1 MNTLNF
7 NHKLAIVFVF
17 ALWMQT
23 QAYGQSRLSPLPE
36 NTIEI
41 AIQNP
46 IKNTLR
52 NASQQTIPHSSKN
65 NSSNQLKEESAIGQS
80 IISLDGDWEFKQ
92 GDKRS
97 VIAVPGEWAMQGFEV
112 SPGTHVTY
120 IKKINIPEEWQGK
133 RIKIRFDGVSS
144 HAVLRINQQKIA
156 EHEGSFVPF
165 EADLSSK
172 LKPGENL
179 LEVEVSA
186 LTISDILACTSQY
199 AAHTVGGILRKV
211 SLFALPQINIAD
223 LRIETDFDPQYKNA
237 LLKINARV
245 MNEAAVPIVGNFS
258 LRYTLADQKGKT
270 VFQKTIA
277 LNALA
282 PGKDLLSKQEFKVL
296 QPQHWNSEV
305 PYLYRLHT
313 ELLQDGKTIQKNQQ
327 RVGFREIEIRGNEL
341 LVNGKA
347 VKLRGVNRHSIH
359 PLTGRSISKDLEYQD
374 ARLFM
379 EANCNFIRTS
389 HYPPSEEFLEACDEL
404 GLFVENESS
413 LTWINHHASPIWKT
427 WNYKDEKFLPVMMNA
442 NLEKMQAAIN
452 HPSVIIWSLGN
463 ESNWSPLW
471 QKVQD
476 AVKEFDPSR
485 PTAFHDQ
492 CWGGFNNLGS
502 KADIANYHYPGA
514 NGPAATD
521 TMSRPTLF
529 GEYAHL
535 STYNRRE
542 LLTDPGV
549 RTAYQLPLVNMYDSI
564 YQHKG
569 NLGAAIW
576 SGIDDTFHL
585 PDGRIV
591 GYGPW
596 GPLDGWRRP
605 KPEYWGMR
613 KAYAPIRV
621 KNPASPKI
629 KNGNLVLS
637 IENRYDFIRLN
648 QVGIKALVDGK
659 PVKTSGDLAAR
670 SQGEI
675 RIPIQA
681 NTKEVYISFKDPR
694 GFVLNEERI
703 LISQQEVPNL
713 RAASELNELKSMQ
726 DLKMQE
732 NEAAY
737 LIQHGAVTYLL
748 NKTTGIL
755 TSVENNGKTV
765 LKQGPVFCYVPMN
778 AEDGGKPNVAG
789 ETYQNNIYPIKNYPL
804 YTLFVK
810 DLLVKNIDSGLVFTM
825 NTTYTNANG
834 SIRYLFRKDGK
845 VQLDYEIQMDKSMK
859 TGPYQYGML
868 FQLPSSYET
877 LKWKRKGDFTVYDA
891 QDISR
896 NEGIASLNAKWFPG
910 VEEFGKKPSG
920 AWKDDANEMGSNDF
934 RATKIHILQTELLDK
949 AGNGLQINSNA
960 KQSSRAWLQDGS
972 IQFLVADYSNG
983 GSEPFYASP
992 FNQGR
997 IDGTSQKLK
1006 GSLQFEL
1013 K

>member
-7 NHKLAIVFVF
+7 NHKLTAAFVF
-17 ALWMQT
+17 LLWIQVG
-23 QAYGQSRLSPLPE
+23 QAQGQSRLSPLPE
-36 NTIEI
+36 KTIQNTIQNSTKNSRSNGLKKAEI
-41 AIQNP
+41 G
-46 IKNTLR
+46 
-52 NASQQTIPHSSKN
+52 
-65 NSSNQLKEESAIGQS
+65 GQS
-80 IISLDGDWEFKQ
+80 IISLNGNWEFKQ
-92 GDKRS
+92 GNKRS
-97 VIAVPGEWAMQGFEV
+97 DIAVPGEWAMQGFEV
-112 SPGTHVTY
+112 SAGEIVTY
-120 IKKINIPEEWQGK
+120 IKKINIPADWQGK
-133 RIKIRFDGVSS
+133 RVKLRFDGLSS
-144 HAVLRINQQKIA
+144 HAVLRINQHKIA

-165 EADLSSK
+165 EADLSNE
-172 LKPGENL
+172 LKPGENI

-199 AAHTVGGILRKV
+199 AAHTVGGILRNV
-211 SLFALPQINIAD
+211 TLFALPEMNIAD

-237 LLKINARV
+237 LLKINAKV
-245 MNEAAVPIVGNFS
+245 VNEAAAPLDGIFS

-270 VFQKTIA
+270 VLQKTIT
-277 LNALA
+277 LNTLA
-282 PGKDLLSKQEFKVL
+282 PGKDLISKQEFKVL
-296 QPQHWNSEV
+296 QPQHWNSDI

-327 RVGFREIEIRGNEL
+327 RVGFREIAIRGNEL

-374 ARLFM
+374 AILFM

-427 WNYKDEKFLPVMMNA
+427 WDYKDEKFLSVMMNA

-476 AVKEFDPSR
+476 AVKAFDPSR

-502 KADIANYHYPGA
+502 KADIANYHYPAA

-549 RTAYQLPLVNMYDSI
+549 RTAYQLPLVSMYDSV

-596 GPLDGWRRP
+596 GALDGWRRP

-613 KAYAPIRV
+613 KAYAPIQV
-621 KNPASPKI
+621 KNPGSPKI
-629 KNGNLVLS
+629 KSGNLILS
-637 IENRYDFIRLN
+637 IENRYDFISLN
-648 QVGIKALVDGK
+648 QVEIEALVDGK
-659 PVKTSGDLAAR
+659 RVQVNGDLAPR

-675 RIPIQA
+675 KIPVQK
-681 NTKEVYISFKDPR
+681 NTKEVYISFTDPR

-703 LISQQEVPNL
+703 LIEKNQVPKSLTSSAMTTN
-713 RAASELNELKSMQ
+713 LKSMP
-726 DLKMQE
+726 DLKMEE
-732 NEAAY
+732 NDAAY
-737 LIQHGAVTYLL
+737 RIQHGSLTYLL

-755 TSVENNGKTV
+755 TSVENNGKKV
-765 LKQGPVFCYVPMN
+765 LKQGPVFCYVAMN
-778 AEDGGKPNVAG
+778 SEDGGKPNVAG

-810 DLLVKNIDSGLVFTM
+810 ELLMKSTDSGLVFTM

-834 SIRYLFRKDGK
+834 RIRYLFRKDGK

-877 LKWKRKGDFTVYDA
+877 LKWKRKGDFTVYND

-896 NEGIASLNAKWFPG
+896 NEGVASLNAKWFPG
-910 VEEFGKKPSG
+910 VEEFGKVPSG

-934 RATKIHILQTELLDK
+934 RSTKAHILQAELLDK
-949 AGNGLQINSNA
+949 AGNGLQVNSNA

-992 FNQGR
+992 FDQGR
-997 IDGTSQKLK
+997 IDGTSARLK

>member
-7 NHKLAIVFVF
+7 NHKLTAAFVF
-17 ALWMQT
+17 LLWIQVG
-23 QAYGQSRLSPLPE
+23 QAQGQSRLSPLPE
-36 NTIEI
+36 NTIQNT
-41 AIQNP
+41 IQNST
-46 IKNTLR
+46 KNSR
-52 NASQQTIPHSSKN
+52 
-65 NSSNQLKEESAIGQS
+65 SNGLKKAGIGGQS
-80 IISLDGDWEFKQ
+80 IISLNGNWEFKQ
-92 GDKRS
+92 GNKRS
-97 VIAVPGEWAMQGFEV
+97 DIAVPGEWAMQGFEV
-112 SPGTHVTY
+112 SAGEIVTY
-120 IKKINIPEEWQGK
+120 IKKINIPAGWQGK
-133 RIKIRFDGVSS
+133 RVKLRFDGLSS
-144 HAVLRINQQKIA
+144 HAVLRINQHKIA

-165 EADLSSK
+165 EADLSNE
-172 LKPGENL
+172 LKPGENI

-199 AAHTVGGILRKV
+199 AAHTVGGILRNV
-211 SLFALPQINIAD
+211 TLFALPEMNIAD

-237 LLKINARV
+237 LLKINAKV
-245 MNEAAVPIVGNFS
+245 VNEAAASLDGIFS

-270 VFQKTIA
+270 VLQKTIT
-277 LNALA
+277 LNTLA
-282 PGKDLLSKQEFKVL
+282 PGKDLISKQEFKVL
-296 QPQHWNSEV
+296 QPQHWNSDI
-305 PYLYRLHT
+305 PYLYRLQT

-327 RVGFREIEIRGNEL
+327 RVGFREIAIRGNEL

-374 ARLFM
+374 AKLFM

-427 WNYKDEKFLPVMMNA
+427 WDYKDEKFLSVMMNA

-476 AVKEFDPSR
+476 AVKAFDPSR

-502 KADIANYHYPGA
+502 KADIANYHYPAA

-549 RTAYQLPLVNMYDSI
+549 RTAYQLPLVSMYDSV

-596 GPLDGWRRP
+596 GALDGWRRP

-613 KAYAPIRV
+613 KAYAPIQV
-621 KNPASPKI
+621 KNPGSPKI
-629 KNGNLVLS
+629 KSGNLILS
-637 IENRYDFIRLN
+637 IENRYDFISLN
-648 QVGIKALVDGK
+648 QVEIEALVDGK
-659 PVKTSGDLAAR
+659 RVQVNGDLAPR

-675 RIPIQA
+675 KIPVQK
-681 NTKEVYISFKDPR
+681 NTKEVYISFTDPR

-703 LISQQEVPNL
+703 LIEKKQVPKSLTSSAMTTN
-713 RAASELNELKSMQ
+713 LKSMP
-726 DLKMQE
+726 DLKMEE
-732 NEAAY
+732 NDAAY
-737 LIQHGAVTYLL
+737 RIQHGSLTYLL

-755 TSVENNGKTV
+755 TSVENNGKKV
-765 LKQGPVFCYVPMN
+765 LKQGPVFCYVAMN
-778 AEDGGKPNVAG
+778 SEDGGKPNVAG

-810 DLLVKNIDSGLVFTM
+810 ELLMKSTDSGLVFTM

-834 SIRYLFRKDGK
+834 RIRYLFRKDGK

-877 LKWKRKGDFTVYDA
+877 LKWKRKGDFTVYDE

-896 NEGIASLNAKWFPG
+896 NEGVASLNAKWFPG
-910 VEEFGKKPSG
+910 VEEFGKVPSG

-934 RATKIHILQTELLDK
+934 RSTKAHILQAELLDK
-949 AGNGLQINSNA
+949 AGNGLQVNSNA

-992 FNQGR
+992 FDQGR
-997 IDGTSQKLK
+997 IDGTSARLK